1 MNRQAMAA
9 IFKRDLRAYFGNPT
23 GYVFILLFVVLTG
36 VMARPHTFF
45 TENKANLDLLTAG
58 LPWLLVAFI
67 PAVTMASWATEYRQG
82 TDQLLLTLPAQDP
95 EVVLAKYGACFG
107 IYTIALA
114 FTGVANIVVL
124 EFLGSPDLGL
134 MFATYLGYW
143 LLGGALVAV
152 GMLGSSLTS
161 NQTLGFIVGAIFCAA
176 LVAMQWLSPV
186 VAVRWAV
193 PAEVVHELSAVT
205 RFESFGRGV
214 VALEDVL
221 YFVGVAGAALFA
233 NTVVIGRR
241 HWTQGSERR
250 THGVVRLAAVA
261 VAAASGVLFVQQ
273 AAARVDITSE
283 GMLSLK
289 PEAKKILASLSE
301 DRPVTVEA
309 WISPQVPG
317 PYVATRDAL
326 LRMLR
331 ELDARGG
338 DKVHVI
344 VHETK
349 LFSEEAE
356 RAETL
361 FKIKP
366 ERVEKTDGGR
376 RTSEEVFMG
385 LVFRCGTRE
394 LTIPFFHRGLP
405 IQYELTRAIGA
416 VADLERKKV
425 GIVTAGLNIFG
436 GFDFNTMQ
444 RSAEWQVI
452 RDLRNQYEV
461 SEVAGTAPIDTS
473 LDVLVVPLA
482 TALPQGAIDRIAEYM
497 HQGGNAL
504 FFVDPFPISDME
516 KAPMRPPGAGRN
528 PFQQPRGPDP
538 ERGELDPLLHA
549 LGASFPKER
558 VVWDGLNPHPEFEFP
573 KEVAFVVPPPADAE
587 RPKDDPFEGGG
598 FNQQDPITAGLQ
610 ELALIYPG
618 EVEAVPLPEVQAT
631 PLLRTGPRSGW
642 HRWSEHFQESFFGLQ
657 PVPADTR
664 PYQPKDAPRTLAL
677 RLKGQ
682 MRAPKDT
689 EAMKRGDLGKPFEAI
704 VIADMDLISDSFYS
718 LRRQGDKSLPE
729 LDNVTFV
736 ANCIDALAGEDAY
749 LALRKLRPRHRPL
762 AYFERL
768 EAELTKQQTSA
779 VEAAKTAS
787 KEQLEQAQKRLDQK
801 LEEVQRRTDLDRRN
815 KEIMLRAARER
826 EQRKFDAEKR
836 RIEDE
841 ERDAARRAR
850 TQAERARSAA
860 IFGVMAVSLGGPV
873 PPVLL
878 LGLIVFIRKTK
889 RERELIPTA
898 RRRVA

>member
-1 MNRQAMAA
+1 
-9 IFKRDLRAYFGNPT
+9 
-23 GYVFILLFVVLTG
+23 
-36 VMARPHTFF
+36 
-45 TENKANLDLLTAG
+45 
-58 LPWLLVAFI
+58 
-67 PAVTMASWATEYRQG
+67 
-82 TDQLLLTLPAQDP
+82 
-95 EVVLAKYGACFG
+95 
-107 IYTIALA
+107 
-114 FTGVANIVVL
+114 
-124 EFLGSPDLGL
+124 
-134 MFATYLGYW
+134 
-143 LLGGALVAV
+143 
-152 GMLGSSLTS
+152 
-161 NQTLGFIVGAIFCAA
+161 
-176 LVAMQWLSPV
+176 
-186 VAVRWAV
+186 
-193 PAEVVHELSAVT
+193 
-205 RFESFGRGV
+205 
-214 VALEDVL
+214 
-221 YFVGVAGAALFA
+221 
-233 NTVVIGRR
+233 
-241 HWTQGSERR
+241 
-250 THGVVRLAAVA
+250 
-261 VAAASGVLFVQQ
+261 
-273 AAARVDITSE
+273 
-283 GMLSLK
+283 K
-289 PEAKKILASLSE
+289 PEAKKSLARLSE

-356 RAETL
+356 RAESL

-444 RSAEWQVI
+444 RSPEWQVI

-573 KEVAFVVPPPADAE
+573 REVAFVVPPPPDAP
-587 RPKDDPFEGGG
+587 RTKDDAFEGGG

-610 ELALIYPG
+610 ELALIFPG

-657 PVPADTR
+657 PIPADQR
-664 PYQPKDAPRTLAL
+664 PYKPADQPRTLAL

-682 MRAPKDT
+682 MRAPTDT
-689 EAMKRGDLGKPFEAI
+689 EVMRRGDLGKPFEAI

-729 LDNVTFV
+729 LDNITFV

-762 AYFERL
+762 AHFERL
-768 EAELTKQQTSA
+768 EAELTKQQASA

-787 KEQLEQAQKRLDQK
+787 KEQLEQAQRRLDEK